1 MDELETDMCVHE
13 NMSIIRNSDEAA
25 DRPVWSHFAF
35 LIKPYDWKPDHKVL
49 PTEWVRT
56 RTLVTL
62 FNRICDDR
70 KDLTAMRKA
79 GGPIARLADIYEEY
93 QAHLASENS
102 CVFPQLQLRFLK
114 LLPSPAGQRFR
125 AGCG

>member
-1 MDELETDMCVHE
+1 MDELETAMFVHE

-25 DRPVWSHFAF
+25 DRPFWSHFAF
-35 LIKPYDWKPDHKVL
+35 LIKPYDWKPDYKVL

-70 KDLTAMRKA
+70 KDLTAMRKPGGRTA
-79 GGPIARLADIYEEY
+79 GLPTFSGSYKRHPPVRRIEGQTAETPATK
-93 QAHLASENS
+93 ANS
-102 CVFPQLQLRFLK
+102 
-114 LLPSPAGQRFR
+114 
-125 AGCG
+125 